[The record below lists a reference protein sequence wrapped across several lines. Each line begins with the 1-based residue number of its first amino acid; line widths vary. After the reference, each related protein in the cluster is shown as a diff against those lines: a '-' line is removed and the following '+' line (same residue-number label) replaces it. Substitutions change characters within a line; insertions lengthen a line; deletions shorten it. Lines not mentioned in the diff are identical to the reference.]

1 MKLPYLY
8 LVTAAM
14 LKTSHCTSFIY
25 TLLGQSVGGHWGSQ
39 SVGTGAVNR
48 WSQGQSVGG
57 HWGSQSVGTGAVS
70 QWALGRSVCGHW
82 GSQLSIKGNIQWF
95 SLID

>member
-25 TLLGQSVGGHWGSQ
+25 TLLGQSVGGH
-39 SVGTGAVNR
+39 R
-48 WSQGQSVGG
+48 
-57 HWGSQSVGTGAVS
+57 GSQSVGTGAVS
-70 QWALGRSVCGHW
+70 RWALRQSVSGHW
-82 GSQLSIKGNIQWF
+82 GGQFVGTGAVSCPLKGTYNGF
-95 SLID
+95 H